1 MKWGVT
7 GELKG
12 AFLGRNWPLVVRLDW
27 SVSLIY
33 NYSMEDEPLGFS
45 ISVLGEVVGM
55 FCDIWRLKVWRVLEY
70 IIIISN

>member
-12 AFLGRNWPLVVRLDW
+12 AFLERNWPLVVRLDW

-55 FCDIWRLKVWRVLEY
+55 FCDTWRLKVWRVLEY